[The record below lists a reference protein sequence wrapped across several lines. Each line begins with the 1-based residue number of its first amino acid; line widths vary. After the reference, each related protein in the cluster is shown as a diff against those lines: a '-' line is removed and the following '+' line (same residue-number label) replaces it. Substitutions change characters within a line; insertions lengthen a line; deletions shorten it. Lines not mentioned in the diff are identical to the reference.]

1 MATDTKYPI
10 EQQLTRDAIATIT
23 SDNPRTQTMLTAL
36 IQHLHDFIREVEPT
50 EEEFDMAID
59 FLARTG
65 KWTSET
71 RSEYMLLSDVL
82 GTSMLVDAIN
92 HRFATGATESTV
104 TGPFLATA
112 QEVPN
117 GTLIATGTE
126 WERGEK
132 VLLRGRVLNVD
143 GEPIVGAKI
152 NLWQTDDLGLYDS
165 QDDAQPEV
173 NLRGILLVDDN
184 GDYWCKTVKPL
195 GYQVPTD
202 GPVGELLR
210 AAQRHAER
218 PAHIHC
224 LVTAPGYR
232 KLVTHVFVAGDK
244 YLAEDATFG
253 VKDSLIAEFNLCEC
267 EETATK
273 YGLEFPFYDVEFDFV
288 LDAQPE

>member
-1 MATDTKYPI
+1 MTAYPI
-10 EQQLTRDAIATIT
+10 EHKFTADALATIT
-23 SDNPRTQTMLTAL
+23 AENPRVQRVITGM
-36 IQHLHDFIREVEPT
+36 IQHLHDFIRDVEPT
-50 EEEFDMAID
+50 EEEFDLAID

-65 KWTSET
+65 KWTTES
-71 RSEYMLLSDVL
+71 RSEFMLLSDIL
-82 GTSMLVDAIN
+82 GVSMLVDAIN

-112 QEVPN
+112 EEVPN

-132 VLLRGRVLNVD
+132 VLLRGRVLDVD
-143 GEPIVGAKI
+143 GHPIPGAKI

-165 QDDAQPEV
+165 QDDEQPDV
-173 NLRGILLVDDN
+173 NLRGILLAEDDGN
-184 GDYWCKTVKPL
+184 YWCKTVKPL

-210 AAQRHAER
+210 ACSRHAER

-232 KLVTHVFVAGDK
+232 RLVTHVFVAGDK

-253 VKDSLIAEFNLCEC
+253 VKDSLIADFNLCEC
-267 EETATK
+267 EETAKK
-273 YGLEFPFYDVEFDFV
+273 YGMDFPFYDVEFDFV
-288 LDAQPE
+288 LDRQQ

>member
-1 MATDTKYPI
+1 MTSYPI
-10 EQQLTRDAIATIT
+10 EQQLTRDALATVASGKPRVQKVMT
-23 SDNPRTQTMLTAL
+23 SL
-36 IQHLHDFIREVEPT
+36 IQHLHDFIRDIEPT
-50 EEEFDMAID
+50 EDEFDLAID

-117 GTLIATGTE
+117 GTAIASGSE

-132 VLLRGRVLNVD
+132 VLLRGRVLDVS
-143 GEPIVGAKI
+143 GQPIKGAKI

-165 QDDAQPEV
+165 QDDNQPDV
-173 NLRGILLVDDN
+173 NLRGILLADDD
-184 GDYWCKTVKPL
+184 GVYWCKTVKPL

-210 AAQRHAER
+210 ACERHAER

-267 EETATK
+267 EETAKK
-273 YGLEFPFYDVEFDFV
+273 YGMDFPFYDVEFDFV
-288 LDAQPE
+288 LDKQAD